1 MSLMTI
7 KIELSL
13 VFPTLNNSRILTT
26 SETDAEKV
34 YCRVKAASARASEGS
49 QEHISLL
56 PQRLGFLCSLTC
68 SSSIVDPCKRR
79 STSEMWLLTNSF
91 SWTRSFSNSAS
102 SLRITPNSSF
112 SFLSSFASSLSR
124 ICLSFVNSPWTLCI
138 SVCIWVLGNEK
149 KTERGTWTSSL
160 GLGSRKIT
168 ILLGKFPQGVK
179 VSQLCL
185 TLCNPM
191 HCIVHGI
198 L

>member
-13 VFPTLNNSRILTT
+13 VFPTLNNSRILKPLKQMQRRYM
-26 SETDAEKV
+26 AESKQPP
-34 YCRVKAASARASEGS
+34 RASEGS

-68 SSSIVDPCKRR
+68 SSSIVDPCKWR

-91 SWTRSFSNSAS
+91 SWTRSFSDSAS

-160 GLGSRKIT
+160 GLGARTIT

-179 VSQLCL
+179 VSQSWLDWL
-185 TLCNPM
+185 FATPWT
-191 HCIVHGI
+191 V
-198 L
+198 

>member
-1 MSLMTI
+1 MQRRYIAGSKQPPRGHQKDHRNI
-7 KIELSL
+7 FLSCL
-13 VFPTLNNSRILTT
+13 RCWGSFP
-26 SETDAEKV
+26 
-34 YCRVKAASARASEGS
+34 G
-49 QEHISLL
+49 
-56 PQRLGFLCSLTC
+56 PTC
-68 SSSIVDPCKRR
+68 SSSIVDPCKWC
-79 STSEMWLLTNSF
+79 STSEMRLFTNSF

-102 SLRITPNSSF
+102 SLRITPNSSC